1 MRMKIMFVASVVLL
15 AGIAQPALAGPL
27 RDFGGGLI
35 QTQLQQPRQ
44 DRFQREPQRDFRRP
58 EQPPERGQR
67 GDGRLTD
74 EERRGLHRD
83 LDRANREIYKGQQR

>member
-1 MRMKIMFVASVVLL
+1 MKILFGAILAVLATL
-15 AGIAQPALAGPL
+15 AQSAFAGPV

-44 DRFQREPQRDFRRP
+44 DRPQRQPQRDFRRP

>member
-1 MRMKIMFVASVVLL
+1 MKIGLIVSALVL
-15 AGIAQPALAGPL
+15 AGVTTPSFAGPWG
-27 RDFGGGLI
+27 DFGGRSI
-35 QTQLQQPRQ
+35 QTQLQPPRH
-44 DRFQREPQRDFRRP
+44 DRFQRPPQRDFRRP

-83 LDRANREIYKGQQR
+83 LDRANREIYKAPPR

>member
-1 MRMKIMFVASVVLL
+1 MNIVFFASVLMM
-15 AGIAQPALAGPL
+15 AGIAQPALAAPW

-35 QTQLQQPRQ
+35 QTQLKQPRQ
-44 DRFQREPQRDFRRP
+44 DRFQRQPQQDFRRP